1 MPLVLAAADS
11 TSENFVSFAVPAWVW
26 AVFAVVVLAMLLVDL
41 LVVHR
46 EAHAVTTKEAAIE
59 SAIWISIGLAFGLVI
74 LAWQGGD
81 AAGEYY
87 AGYLIEK
94 SLSIDNVFVWAL
106 IMSYFGVPQKY
117 QFRVL
122 FWGIFGALVLRAIFI
137 FGGVAILE
145 RFSWVIYVFGAFLL
159 FTAVRLLRPTHDDVH
174 PEDNFI
180 LRMVNKVVPSTPEY
194 DGQKLF
200 TRAHGRR
207 LATPLFAVLVVV
219 ESSDVIFAVDSIPA
233 ILAVSREEFIVFSS
247 NAFAILGLRALY
259 FLLADLRNRFRYL
272 QQGLAVVLA
281 FVGIKMLISEWYHMP
296 TFLSLGVIAVVLG
309 VAIGLSIARP
319 LPEGEEAD
327 VSTHGILGS
336 HTPHHDSTP
345 PPPAST
351 GSGGSGSASGD

>member
-1 MPLVLAAADS
+1 MLTIFASEAGGDADAS
-11 TSENFVSFAVPAWVW
+11 DFVSFDVPLWVW
-26 AVFAVVVLAMLLVDL
+26 GAFAAVVLILLFVDL
-41 LVVHR
+41 LVIHR
-46 EAHAVTTKEAAIE
+46 EAHAVTTREAAIE
-59 SAIWISIGLAFGLVI
+59 SAVWISIGLAFGLVV

-106 IMSYFGVPQKY
+106 IMGYFAVPSQY

-145 RFSWVIYVFGAFLL
+145 RFEWVIYVFGAFLL
-159 FTAVRLLRPTHDDVH
+159 ITAVRLLRPTHDDVH
-174 PEDNFI
+174 PDDNPI
-180 LRMVNKVVPSTPEY
+180 LRLLQRFVPSTTEY
-194 DGQKLF
+194 DGQKLI
-200 TRAHGRR
+200 TVQNGKR

-259 FLLADLRNRFRYL
+259 FLLADLKDRFRFL

-281 FVGIKMLISEWYHMP
+281 FVGVKMIISDWYHVP
-296 TFLSLGVIAVVLG
+296 TAISLGVIALVLT
-309 VAIGLSIARP
+309 VAITASIKFPPAP
-319 LPEGEEAD
+319 GEE
-327 VSTHGILGS
+327 VELSTHGLLGS
-336 HTPHHDSTP
+336 HHERGESSSSEAAAADRE
-345 PPPAST
+345 
-351 GSGGSGSASGD
+351 

>member
-1 MPLVLAAADS
+1 VPLILAASES
-11 TSENFVSFAVPAWVW
+11 TSENFVSFEVPAWVW
-26 AVFAVVVLAMLLVDL
+26 VAFGVAVLAMLLVDL

-59 SAIWISIGLAFGLVI
+59 SAIWISIGLAFGLVM

-106 IMSYFGVPQKY
+106 VMSYFGVPQKY

-159 FTAVRLLRPTHDDVH
+159 FTAIRLLRPSHDDVH

-180 LRMVNKVVPSTPEY
+180 LKLVNKVVPSSPEY

-200 TRAHGRR
+200 TVKNGKR

-259 FLLADLRNRFRYL
+259 FLLADLRNKFRFL
-272 QQGLAVVLA
+272 QQGLAVVLD

-296 TFLSLGVIAVVLG
+296 TYLSLVVIAVVLT
-309 VAIGLSIARP
+309 VAIGLSIANP
-319 LPEGEEAD
+319 LPEGEEPD
-327 VSTHGILGS
+327 VSTHGIPGS
-336 HTPHHDSTP
+336 RTPHSDSST
-345 PPPAST
+345 ST
-351 GSGGSGSASGD
+351 GSGTSGGGTGE